1 MKLPAYAVRI
11 SLLAMFVISAAV
23 RFGAVDD
30 QTSPYFK
37 GPSAM
42 NYRHVAI
49 SADGE
54 PLDVRTDR
62 ANWPEGYVPDRYR
75 PAGVEASV
83 GLLTRALQYVSE
95 MDARDVARH
104 SVIFVAAALV
114 FLVYTLARLLWSCQ
128 AGALLAAFLVALL
141 PPFVRA
147 TSGRELEHSLFGIA
161 LVCVHAILWLK
172 WRRGGSLVPGLIAAA
187 VVLPLL
193 GTWELAA
200 YHAAAVCALSALLP
214 DVPRRDRITITAA
227 HAFALIVGSVWVPY
241 LSEVRMLASWPA
253 MCALAGLGVVLLL
266 RGRLKALWEQAAALL
281 GLTVI
286 LTAVT
291 TPLRSGAAWDL
302 PAVSYVLARLQHL
315 GGKPESALALSDE
328 MRHLWTSDHA
338 ALDAHSLLMLAPL
351 LLVAAA
357 IALSVRK
364 LPQRRAVMI
373 ALPVAV
379 LALFAAMVD
388 RAALIAATP
397 LIAVGAAAAG
407 RELST
412 ALRTRG
418 VLLAVACLL
427 ILMQTL
433 APLNPANPTLRIA
446 RAAGIAHQDDAK
458 FLWVSL
464 ENTDRE
470 LVRFVSQRTSVRNAI
485 VGNPDITAL
494 LLAFSGRK
502 SVQLEGALATAAGRR
517 RVALARAMYGDEAAL
532 HAECRRLAAD
542 YVLYSIDH
550 VMDTSRY
557 SPRYLAGLPDLTP
570 ESMAWRMHFY
580 PEQLRHF
587 TLVYEN
593 AHYRLFRVTD
603 TPEPVFL
610 TDHPP
615 VYQVDILNRQGGDIE
630 AFNTQITGLM
640 LSWREAVLAKR
651 AGDHTR
657 ALGIL
662 AWSLEQAPRF
672 TQARLALCETLVQ
685 LDRIEEAQTTVLS
698 VIEYAPDNPLAL
710 YQAAYIFGRI
720 GDEAKARSY
729 LQVFRTTPADADLS
743 RRADLLQQFLDQGL
757 PIEPGTA
764 VDSLLTEIENADEI
778 E

>member
-11 SLLAMFVISAAV
+11 SLLAMFVISATV
-23 RFGAVDD
+23 RFGAVDE

-42 NYRHVAI
+42 NYRHV
-49 SADGE
+49 SLSSNGE
-54 PLDVRTDR
+54 DLGQRTDR
-62 ANWPEGYVPDRYR
+62 ANWPDGYVPDRYR
-75 PAGVEASV
+75 PAGVENSIGV
-83 GLLTRALQYVSE
+83 LTRALQYVSE
-95 MDARDVARH
+95 MDARDMVRH

-114 FLVYTLARLLWSCQ
+114 FLVYALARLLWSCQ
-128 AGALLAAFLVALL
+128 AGALFAAFLVGFL

-161 LVCVHAILWLK
+161 LVCVHAILWLR
-172 WRRGGSLVPGLIAAA
+172 WRRGGSLVPGLMAAA
-187 VVLPLL
+187 VVPAILA
-193 GTWELAA
+193 TWELAP
-200 YHAAAVCALSALLP
+200 YYAAAVCALTALLP
-214 DVPRRDRITITAA
+214 DVSRRDRITITAT
-227 HAFALIVGSVWVPY
+227 HAFALVVGSLWVPY
-241 LSEVRMLASWPA
+241 LREVHMLAAWPV
-253 MCALAGLGVVLLL
+253 MCALAAVAIPLLA
-266 RGRLKALWEQAAALL
+266 GARLKARWMQLSALL
-281 GLTVI
+281 GLTAI
-286 LTAVT
+286 LTLVL
-291 TPLRSGAAWDL
+291 TPLRSGATWDL
-302 PAVSYVLARLQHL
+302 PAIPYLLARLGHL
-315 GGKPESALALSDE
+315 GGKPESPLSLSDE
-328 MRHLWTSDHA
+328 MRHLWSSDHA
-338 ALDAHSLLMLAPL
+338 ALDPHSLLMLAPL
-351 LLVAAA
+351 VLVAAA
-357 IALSVRK
+357 IVLALRS

-373 ALPVAV
+373 ALPVAL
-379 LALFAAMVD
+379 LALFAAMID
-388 RAALIAATP
+388 RTALIAATP
-397 LIAVGAAAAG
+397 LIAVGAAAVG
-407 RELST
+407 RGLST

-418 VLLAVACLL
+418 VLLAVAGLL
-427 ILMQTL
+427 ILLQTL

-485 VGNPDITAL
+485 AGSPDITAL

-502 SVQLEGALATAAGRR
+502 SVQLEGALATEAGRR
-517 RVALARAMYGDEAAL
+517 RVALARAMYADEATL
-532 HAECRRLAAD
+532 HAECRRLGAD

-550 VMDTSRY
+550 MMDTSRY

-580 PEQLRHF
+580 PEQLQNF

-593 AHYRLFRVTD
+593 GHYRLFRVTD
-603 TPEPVFL
+603 QPEPVFL

-615 VYQVDILNRQGGDIE
+615 VYQVDIFERVGGDMT
-630 AFNTQITGLM
+630 AFNNQITGLV
-640 LSWREAVLAKR
+640 LSWREAVLAKK
-651 AGDHTR
+651 AGDHQR

-672 TQARLALCETLVQ
+672 TEARLALAETLVQ
-685 LDRIEEAQTTVLS
+685 LDRIEEARTVVLS

-710 YQAAYIFGRI
+710 YQAAYIFGRT
-720 GDEAKARSY
+720 GDEAMARSY
-729 LQVFRTTPADADLS
+729 LEVFRTTPADADLS

-764 VDSLLTEIENADEI
+764 VDSLLTEIEDAGEV